1 MKFYTKLQPWL
12 DSLEWPRQWKMDM
25 RFGAWNVKTSFSSGS
40 FKTVPSELAKYK
52 LRFNGSARGQ
62 MGQGW
67 HGTSR

>member
-1 MKFYTKLQPWL
+1 
-12 DSLEWPRQWKMDM
+12 
-25 RFGAWNVKTSFSSGS
+25 VKTSFSSGS

-67 HGTSR
+67 HGTSRWLYIFYGNGRASHPLGNQIRS